1 MHMDTRQIKIL
12 LEKYFEGQTTLEEE
26 QALTDYFTGETN
38 VPELLP
44 YRQQF
49 VLLNSLREQDPVI
62 PDFEDRL
69 IRMIDSQHEEKQYSM
84 RPRSFYR
91 LAVAA
96 SIAILIGI
104 TGYLIMNNL
113 WHREQDTYEDARLA
127 YAEAQ
132 KTLLYVSQ
140 KMNQGIK
147 PLSAVS
153 KINSG
158 TESLKNLKKLNT
170 SMDML
175 NMVSII
181 NNSSNLKK

>member
-1 MHMDTRQIKIL
+1 MDTRQIKTL
-12 LEKYFEGQTTLEEE
+12 LEKYFEGQSTLQEE
-26 QALTDYFTGETN
+26 QALSDYFSGETA
-38 VPELLP
+38 VPELLS

-49 VLLNSLREQDPVI
+49 VLLKALREQDPGI

-69 IRMIDSQHEEKQYSM
+69 TRMIDSQQEEKQYSM

-104 TGYLIMNNL
+104 SGYLIMNNL
-113 WHREQDTYEDARLA
+113 WRRERDTFQDSRLA

-132 KTLLYVSQ
+132 RTLLYVSQ

>member
-1 MHMDTRQIKIL
+1 MDTRQIKTL
-12 LEKYFEGQTTLEEE
+12 LEKYFDGKTTLQDE
-26 QALTDYFTGETN
+26 QTLSDYFMEETI

-44 YRQQF
+44 FRQQF
-49 VLLNSLREQDPVI
+49 VLLRTLRELEPCN
-62 PDFEDRL
+62 PDFEHRL
-69 IRMIDSQHEEKQYSM
+69 ARMIDSQHEELRLDRKPKY
-84 RPRSFYR
+84 FFR

-96 SIAILIGI
+96 SIAVLIGI
-104 TGYLIMNNL
+104 SGYLIMNNL
-113 WHREQDTYEDARLA
+113 WHRERDTYEDTRLA

>member
-1 MHMDTRQIKIL
+1 MDTRQIKTL
-12 LEKYFEGQTTLEEE
+12 LEKYFEGQTTLHEE
-26 QALTDYFTGETN
+26 QVLTDYFTEELPI
-38 VPELLP
+38 PELLP
-44 YRQQF
+44 FRQQF
-49 VLLNSLREQDPVI
+49 VLLKALREQECGK
-62 PDFEDRL
+62 PDFEYRL
-69 IRMIDSQHEEKQYSM
+69 AQMIDSQQEVLPHDMK
-84 RPRSFYR
+84 PRYLLR

-96 SIAILIGI
+96 SIAILIGLS
-104 TGYLIMNNL
+104 GYLIINNL
-113 WHREQDTYEDARLA
+113 WHREQDTFKDSSLA

-147 PLSAVS
+147 PLSAVA

-158 TESLKNLKKLNT
+158 TESLKNLNKLNT

-175 NMVSII
+175 NLVSII